1 MDHCIYCGAA
11 FPPDFRQGLP
21 EPEALK
27 WVDRPVIPP
36 EAARQLE
43 MMKVIPLDGA
53 SRPRSLARAVMLLS
67 VPVFAVIFYMLY
79 SLVHRYSPS
88 TAGLVLLGG
97 AVFVG
102 YLIWSIFKAPRA

>member
-1 MDHCIYCGAA
+1 MDHCIYCGAE

-27 WVDRPVIPP
+27 WVDRPGIPP

-43 MMKVIPLDGA
+43 IMKVIPLDGA
-53 SRPRSLARAVMLLS
+53 RRPRSLGRAITLLS
-67 VPVFAVIFYMLY
+67 VPVFAVIFYLLY
-79 SLVHRYSPS
+79 SLVHHNWPS

-97 AVFVG
+97 AVFVA
-102 YLIWSIFKAPRA
+102 YLIWNVFKAPPA